1 MEEKLPENEPVPAHL
16 DEHVA
21 DDIEIEEEFHH
32 VNNPAA
38 GIKPIVKKYLSLP
51 IHVEQSGNK
60 FYFGDNDAKVEI
72 LVVSDEIIRVRL
84 APHGVFLEEFSY
96 GVPKI
101 ELKATAFSLSQN
113 EDDYIVSTGVINCH
127 VRKKD
132 FFIYFSDN
140 QDNITSKDAVQMH
153 WEENIKFGGY
163 YVFCTKECQKE
174 ESFFGLGDKP
184 TELNLRGK
192 RLRNW
197 NTDAYSFAWNQDP
210 LYRSIPFY
218 ISLNKGI
225 AHGIFFDNT
234 FKSTFD
240 FGAEDKTK
248 TSFWADGGELQYYYI
263 HGPHMMDVVKRYHS
277 LTGTHPMPPLWAL
290 GYHQCRWSY
299 YPESKVRSVARG
311 FRQNKIP
318 CDGIYLDIDYMDG
331 YRCFTWNR
339 KYFPDPKKMIKEL
352 SDQGF
357 KTVVIIDPGIRVDD
371 NYSVFKEG
379 KEKKYFCRR
388 CDDYFMEGHVW
399 PGRCQFPDF
408 TNPEVRNWWGGLFDE
423 LVQLG
428 VAGVWNDMNEPAVFG
443 AGTFPDDVR
452 HQYDGFRGSH
462 RKAHNVYGMQMV
474 RATYE
479 GLLKLMKNKRPFTI
493 TRAGYSGV
501 QRYSSVWTGDNVATW
516 EHLQLGN
523 IQCQRLS
530 ISGIS
535 FCGTDIG
542 GFSGEPTGE
551 LFTRWIQMGTFSPF
565 MRAHSAGDTKEREP
579 WSFGEP
585 FTTINRNFIELRYR
599 LMPYFYSAFWEHH
612 RYGFPILRPVVM
624 QEQEVYTNHFRQ
636 DEFTYGDKIL
646 ICPVMRPGQKNRKL
660 YLPKGTWY
668 NFWTYELVEGGK
680 ELVVPTPLETIP
692 IFVKAGSVIPEYP
705 VMQYVGEKEIEEVT
719 LNIYYSNYEVNSFFF
734 EDYGETFAYEQ
745 DIYLE
750 KKFVVKGD
758 EALLH
763 IRQSMEGLYTPRYEN
778 YHLNIF
784 GLPFKAS
791 KILADSKDILDF
803 TTDENNRLE
812 LKVRKNFKYIE
823 ILKLEDE
830 LTEQENS
837 FLTDER

>member
-1 MEEKLPENEPVPAHL
+1 MEENILNTELLINKLLEE
-16 DEHVA
+16 
-21 DDIEIEEEFHH
+21 EEEFHH

-38 GIKPIVKKYLSLP
+38 DIKPVIKKYLGIP
-51 IHVEQSGNK
+51 THAEQSGNK
-60 FYFGDNDAKVEI
+60 FYFTDGDAKVE
-72 LVVSDEIIRVRL
+72 LVVVTDEIIRVRL

-96 GVPKI
+96 AVPKLVHKAAKFTLI
-101 ELKATAFSLSQN
+101 EN
-113 EDDYIVSTGVINCH
+113 ELEYCVITRVASCH
-127 VRKKD
+127 IRKKD
-132 FFIYFSDN
+132 FFISFSDN
-140 QDNITSKDAVQMH
+140 DNHVTSADAVPMH

-163 YVFCTKECQKE
+163 YVFCTKVCAAE

-184 TELNLRGK
+184 TEFNLRGK
-192 RLRNW
+192 RLKNW

-218 ISLNKGI
+218 ISLNEGV

-234 FKSTFD
+234 FKAQFD

-263 HGPHMMDVVKRYHS
+263 HGPHMMDVVKSYHI
-277 LTGTHPMPPLWAL
+277 LTGKHPMPPLWAL

-299 YPESKVRSVARG
+299 YPEAKVRKITNG
-311 FRQNKIP
+311 FRENKIP

-339 KYFPDPKKMIKEL
+339 KYFPDPKKMI
-352 SDQGF
+352 SDLAADGF

-379 KEKKYFCRR
+379 KENRYFCRR

-408 TNPEVRNWWGGLFDE
+408 TNPEVRTWWGGLFDE
-423 LVQLG
+423 LVELG

-462 RKAHNVYGMQMV
+462 RKAHNIYGMQMV

-479 GLLKLMKNKRPFTI
+479 GLRKIMKNKRPFTI

-501 QRYSSVWTGDNVATW
+501 QRYSSVWTGDNVASW
-516 EHLQLGN
+516 EHLKLGN

-542 GFSGEPTGE
+542 GFSGEPDGE

-585 FTTINRNFIELRYR
+585 FTAINRKFIELRYR
-599 LMPYFYSAFWEHH
+599 LIPYLYSTFWEHH

-624 QEQEVYTNHFRQ
+624 QEQDVLLNHFRQ

-646 ICPVMRPGQKNRKL
+646 VCPVLEPGQTHRNV
-660 YLPKGTWY
+660 YLPKGKWY
-668 NFWTYELVEGGK
+668 NFWSNELVDGGK
-680 ELVVPTPLETIP
+680 EVNVATPLDTIP
-692 IFVKAGSVIPEYP
+692 IFVKAGSIIPEYP
-705 VMQYVGEKEIEEVT
+705 VMQYIGEKEIEEVK
-719 LNIYYSNYEVNSFFF
+719 LNVYYSDYEVNSFLF

-750 KKFVVKGD
+750 KKFVVNGD
-758 EALLH
+758 SKTFT
-763 IRQSMEGLYTPRYEN
+763 IQQSMEGLYTPRYESYKFN
-778 YHLNIF
+778 LT
-784 GLPFKAS
+784 GLPFKANR
-791 KILADSKDILDF
+791 IVADGKEITNF
-803 TTDENNRLE
+803 TVDKN
-812 LKVRKNFKYIE
+812 KVVEFNFSKNFKHIE
-823 ILKLEDE
+823 VYK
-830 LTEQENS
+830 
-837 FLTDER
+837 

>member
-1 MEEKLPENEPVPAHL
+1 MEEKILNTDLLINRLVEEDEP
-16 DEHVA
+16 
-21 DDIEIEEEFHH
+21 FHH

-38 GIKPIVKKYLSLP
+38 DIKPVIKKYLGIP
-51 IHVEQSGNK
+51 NNAEKTGNK
-60 FYFGDNDAKVEI
+60 IYFSDGDAKVEVT
-72 LVVSDEIIRVRL
+72 VVTDEIIRIRL

-96 GVPKI
+96 AVPKLERQAPEF
-101 ELKATAFSLSQN
+101 ELLETEFEFL
-113 EDDYIVSTGVINCH
+113 VSTRVVNCH
-127 VRKKD
+127 IRKKD
-132 FFIYFSDN
+132 FFISFSDKN
-140 QDNITSKDAVQMH
+140 NHVTSTDAVPMH
-153 WEENIKFGGY
+153 WEENVKFGGY
-163 YVFCTKECQKE
+163 YVFCTKTCQTE

-184 TELNLRGK
+184 TEFNLRGK
-192 RLRNW
+192 RLKNW

-218 ISLNKGI
+218 ISLNEDI

-234 FKSTFD
+234 FKAQFD

-263 HGPHMMDVVKRYHS
+263 HGPHMMDVVKSYHL
-277 LTGTHPMPPLWAL
+277 LTGTHPMPPMWAL

-299 YPESKVRSVARG
+299 YPEAKVKKITNG
-311 FRQNKIP
+311 FRENKIP

-331 YRCFTWNR
+331 YRCFTWNN
-339 KYFPDPKKMIKEL
+339 KYFPNPKKMIAEL
-352 SDQGF
+352 AADGF

-371 NYSVFKEG
+371 NYEVFKEG
-379 KEKKYFCRR
+379 KKNHYFCRR
-388 CDDYFMEGHVW
+388 SDDYFMEGHVW

-408 TNPEVRNWWGGLFDE
+408 TNPEVRTWWGGLFDE
-423 LVQLG
+423 LVKMG

-452 HQYDGFRGSH
+452 HQYDGHRGSH
-462 RKAHNVYGMQMV
+462 RKAHNIYGMQMV

-479 GLLKLMKNKRPFTI
+479 GLRTIMKNKRPFTI

-501 QRYSSVWTGDNVATW
+501 QRFSSVWTGDNVASW
-516 EHLQLGN
+516 EHLKLGN

-542 GFSGEPTGE
+542 GFSGEPDGE

-585 FTTINRNFIELRYR
+585 YTAINRKFIELRYR
-599 LMPYFYSAFWEHH
+599 LIPYLYSTFWEHH
-612 RYGFPILRPVVM
+612 RYGFPILRPIVM
-624 QEQEVYTNHFRQ
+624 QEQDVLLNHFRQ

-646 ICPVMRPGQKNRKL
+646 ICPVLEPGQTDRNV
-660 YLPKGTWY
+660 YLPKGRWY
-668 NFWTYELVEGGK
+668 NFWTNECVDGGQ
-680 ELVVPTPLETIP
+680 EVNVLTPLETIP

-705 VMQYVGEKEIEEVT
+705 VMQYVGEKEITEVK
-719 LNIYYSNYEVNSFFF
+719 LNIYYSDYEVNSFLF

-750 KKFVVKGD
+750 KKFVVSGD
-758 EALLH
+758 EKKMM
-763 IRQSMEGLYTPRYEN
+763 IEQSMEGLYTPRYDG
-778 YHLNIF
+778 YHFNIA
-784 GLPFKAS
+784 GLPFKPY
-791 KILADSKDILDF
+791 KIVADGKEITEYSIDK
-803 TTDENNRLE
+803 NKNLE
-812 LKVRKNFKYIE
+812 FNFSKNFKHIE
-823 ILKLEDE
+823 ILKG
-830 LTEQENS
+830 
-837 FLTDER
+837 

>member
-1 MEEKLPENEPVPAHL
+1 MEENILNQELLANKI
-16 DEHVA
+16 
-21 DDIEIEEEFHH
+21 IEQEEDEEFHH
-32 VNNPAA
+32 LNNPAE
-38 GIKPIVKKYLSLP
+38 GIKPIIKKYLGTP
-51 IHVEQSGNK
+51 NHVEKAGNK
-60 FYFGDNDAKVEI
+60 FYFSDGNAKVE
-72 LVVSDEIIRVRL
+72 VVVITDEIIKVRL

-96 GVPKI
+96 AVPKI
-101 ELKATAFSLSQN
+101 EQRATVFALD
-113 EDDYIVSTGVINCH
+113 EDELEFRVSTNVVNCH
-127 VRKKD
+127 IRKKD
-132 FFIYFSDN
+132 FFISFSDN
-140 QDNITSKDAVQMH
+140 HNNITSADAVPMH

-163 YVFCTKECQKE
+163 YVFCTKACHAE

-218 ISLNKGI
+218 ISINEGI

-234 FKSTFD
+234 FKAHFD
-240 FGAEDKTK
+240 FGAEDPTK

-263 HGPHMMDVVKRYHS
+263 HGPHMMDVVKSYHL

-299 YPESKVRSVARG
+299 YPEAKVKKITNG
-311 FRQNKIP
+311 FRENKIP

-331 YRCFTWNR
+331 YRCFTWNN
-339 KYFPDPKKMIKEL
+339 KYFPNPKKMIKEL
-352 SDQGF
+352 AADGF

-379 KEKKYFCRR
+379 KENRYFCRR
-388 CDDYFMEGHVW
+388 SDDYFMEGHVW

-408 TNPEVRNWWGGLFDE
+408 TNPEVRDWWGGLFDE
-423 LVQLG
+423 LVQMG

-462 RKAHNVYGMQMV
+462 RKAHNIYGMQMV
-474 RATYE
+474 RSTYE
-479 GLLKLMKNKRPFTI
+479 GLRKIMKNKRPFTI

-501 QRYSSVWTGDNVATW
+501 QRFSSVWTGDNVASW

-542 GFSGEPTGE
+542 GFSGEPDGE

-585 FTTINRNFIELRYR
+585 YTSINRKFIELRYR
-599 LMPYFYSAFWEHH
+599 LLPYLYSAFWEHH
-612 RYGFPILRPVVM
+612 RYGFPILRPLVM
-624 QEQEVYTNHFRQ
+624 QEQEEVTNHFRQ

-646 ICPVMRPGQKNRKL
+646 ICPVLLPGEASRMV
-660 YLPKGTWY
+660 YLPKGKWY
-668 NFWTYELVEGGK
+668 NFWTLEVVEGGK
-680 ELVVPTPLETIP
+680 EVTVLTPLETIP
-692 IFVKAGSVIPEYP
+692 IFIKAGSVIPEYP
-705 VMQYVGEKEIEEVT
+705 VMQYVGEKEIEEVK
-719 LNIYYSNYEVNSFFF
+719 LNIYYSDYEVNSFFF

-750 KKFVVKGD
+750 KKFVVNGKKNSIT
-758 EALLH
+758 
-763 IRQSMEGLYTPRYEN
+763 IRQSMEGLYTPRYEG
-778 YHLNIF
+778 YHFNII
-784 GLPFKAS
+784 GLPFVPG
-791 KILADSKDILDF
+791 KITADGKDVAYFSID
-803 TTDENNRLE
+803 DNNCLE
-812 LKVRKNFKYIE
+812 FMYSKNFKQIE
-823 ILKLEDE
+823 IGK
-830 LTEQENS
+830 
-837 FLTDER
+837 